1 MDTQRRDME
10 PLGNE
15 DNAARNRL
23 PHTRLARLL
32 NPDPGKTLRTVCV
45 ILLIVWC
52 LWWAAGLQRLELKG
66 ISHLW
71 FPSNWGAG
79 IGCDFINHVDHA
91 ARVWWNGGDPYADK
105 IVFFPYPP
113 SSMRFFAWVNLMSP
127 RAALM
132 VWCFTMAGIIAA
144 AAYAAVRWR
153 RRLALAEIPPVA
165 AIALTLYSFP
175 VLFAMERGQSDPL
188 SLLFILAVLPLL
200 YHPARWSQFLA
211 GAVLCLNPWV
221 KAYPGL
227 IFVGLIGLRKWRA
240 LASFSIAGL
249 AIAVYFLL
257 TGEMQKFLD
266 NNAEH
271 ILRSEYLVLLSS
283 GALHPW
289 EHPLSTGLASLW
301 LGSTFGWLGLLPGK
315 IIAAA
320 LLISALAWV
329 SYHVYICPRRETLAY
344 PYLLWIIALATF
356 VPPVSND
363 YNLVFLPLAV
373 LAVWDRRDPLLV
385 QAALA
390 LLLIWWQPIGM
401 SISGNV
407 FLVIKLLGLGAVA
420 VCLVERACEQAG
432 FRGAESIHEIK
443 K

>member
-1 MDTQRRDME
+1 MGTQGRDLE
-10 PLGNE
+10 PRGNR
-15 DNAARNRL
+15 DDSGHDKL
-23 PHTRLARLL
+23 PRTRLARFL
-32 NPDPGKTLRTVCV
+32 NPAPRKTFLTVSV

-52 LWWAAGLQRLELKG
+52 FWWAAGLQRLELKG

-105 IVFFPYPP
+105 VIFFPYPP
-113 SSMRFFAWVNLMSP
+113 SSMRFFAWVNLVSP
-127 RAALM
+127 RTALT
-132 VWCFTMAGIIAA
+132 VWCFLMAGIIAA
-144 AAYAAVRWR
+144 AAYTASRWR
-153 RRLALAEIPPVA
+153 QRLTLDEIPPAA
-165 AIALTLYSFP
+165 AIALTMYSFP

-188 SLLFILAVLPLL
+188 SLLFILAALPLL
-200 YHPARWSQFLA
+200 HHPSRWSQFLA
-211 GAVLCLNPWV
+211 GALLCLTPWV

-240 LASFSIAGL
+240 LAGFSITGL
-249 AIAVYFLL
+249 AVAAYFLQ
-257 TGEMQKFLD
+257 TGEMQKFLA

-283 GALHPW
+283 GSLHPW
-289 EHPLSTGLASLW
+289 EHPLSTGVASLW
-301 LGSTFGWLGLLPGK
+301 LGSKFGWLGLLPGK
-315 IIAAA
+315 MIAAA

-329 SYHVYICPRRETLAY
+329 TCHVYTCPRREAVAY

-373 LAVWDRRDPLLV
+373 LAVWDRHDPLLV
-385 QAALA
+385 QVALA

-401 SISGNV
+401 SISGNA

-420 VCLVERACEQAG
+420 VCLVERACEQTRLIAD
-432 FRGAESIHEIK
+432 ET
-443 K
+443 